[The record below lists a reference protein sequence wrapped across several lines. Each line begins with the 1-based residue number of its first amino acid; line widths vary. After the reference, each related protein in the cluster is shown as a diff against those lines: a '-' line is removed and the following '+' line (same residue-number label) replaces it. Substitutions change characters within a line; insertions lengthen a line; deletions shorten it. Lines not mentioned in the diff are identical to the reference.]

1 LKNLSNKL
9 IDYLQ
14 NQNHINPNFCQIRA
28 VTEIEKRLSK
38 NLTQKIISYFINKL
52 EGIYLHGS
60 VGVGKSIILKAV
72 NVLYKNSE
80 IFHFSDL
87 IFHIQNSKEKKKSNF
102 LEKQKVILIDEFSIN
117 NLTNIILFR
126 KFLKEASFKKKI
138 IIMTGN
144 KEITNIYNDPVNENV
159 CKEIRLFLS
168 ENFTQIKMKS
178 KVDYRSK
185 ENVNNNFFFIKKKN
199 FSFSQNK
206 LIKQIA
212 TTSRPRDLII
222 KKRGYTFSIKN
233 YYGNLLDIE
242 FKNFFQ
248 KKLIFQDFV
257 IISKKVNFL
266 ILRDIPKLYEGD
278 KDKIYRFISFVDAL
292 YENNNVLSISTRVEL
307 ENIYNGK
314 SNSFEFKRTL
324 SRLKEMGSNTYITKN
339 LKKFIKK

>member
-1 LKNLSNKL
+1 
-9 IDYLQ
+9 
-14 NQNHINPNFCQIRA
+14 
-28 VTEIEKRLSK
+28 
-38 NLTQKIISYFINKL
+38 
-52 EGIYLHGS
+52 
-60 VGVGKSIILKAV
+60 
-72 NVLYKNSE
+72 
-80 IFHFSDL
+80 
-87 IFHIQNSKEKKKSNF
+87 
-102 LEKQKVILIDEFSIN
+102 
-117 NLTNIILFR
+117 
-126 KFLKEASFKKKI
+126 
-138 IIMTGN
+138 MTGN